1 MPLWH
6 EKDEAWH
13 AILPGV
19 QRRILAHGPSAMLVL
34 YRIAPGSTFP
44 KHTHPHAQY
53 GTVLEGGGRF
63 TVGDHHVGA
72 FFQERPSGRVPDP
85 LACPRYE
92 GPRPGEAEIEPHR
105 AAPTIPVLGNRPTD
119 VIR

>member
-6 EKDEAWH
+6 EKSAAWH
-13 AILPGV
+13 EILPGV

-53 GTVLEGGGRF
+53 GTVIEGGGRF
-63 TVGDHHVGA
+63 TVGDATWTLVRGDAYYVPPGVAHELLSDPKHPTVILDVFA
-72 FFQERPSGRVPDP
+72 PEREEFR
-85 LACPRYE
+85 
-92 GPRPGEAEIEPHR
+92 GEALPPD
-105 AAPTIPVLGNRPTD
+105 AP
-119 VIR
+119 